1 MIISQT
7 PLRISFFG
15 GGTDLKEFYKES
27 YGSVISTT
35 IDKYIYVIIKERFDD
50 DIYINY
56 SSKEIVSDVNDIKH
70 DLIRE
75 ALKITGIER
84 GIEITTLA
92 DVPSEGSG
100 LGSSSSL
107 TVGLLNALYTYKG
120 ELVTA
125 EKLASEA
132 CQIEIE
138 ILLNPIGKQDQYA
151 AAYGGLNTIVF
162 NQDESVTV
170 NPVAIDNHGKRILGS
185 EMMLFYTDITRK
197 SNSILTEQRKE
208 TKNNY
213 QILSDMRNQVE
224 AAKINIEQ
232 KNYIH
237 FGKQLN
243 AGWQMKKELAST
255 ITNPKINDMYDTAM
269 SCGAIGGKISG
280 AGGGG
285 FLLLYVPREQQNSV
299 REGMAK
305 YRELAF
311 MFEPFGSKI
320 NFNIMRGL

>member
-311 MFEPFGSKI
+311 MFEPFGSTI